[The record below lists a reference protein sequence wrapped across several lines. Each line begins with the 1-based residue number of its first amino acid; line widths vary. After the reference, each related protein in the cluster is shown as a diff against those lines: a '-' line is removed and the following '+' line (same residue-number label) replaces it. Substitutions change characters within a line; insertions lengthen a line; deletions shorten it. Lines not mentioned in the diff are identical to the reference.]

1 MAGRIEGLTI
11 DLGLDTIGIDSG
23 LKSVKRK
30 FSLLNSEM
38 KANMSQFSRSEKSV
52 EKYQV
57 QLNGLN
63 RKMDVSKVSVR
74 NARQEYEK
82 MVQQH
87 GEGSK
92 QADNAAK
99 KYNDEAAALNNLE
112 RHIENVNKDMK
123 ALQDQQKLANNKWT
137 KFGDQLTNTSD
148 KLRSVG
154 DSMRNIGRN
163 MSLYVTAPIVGAGL
177 LAGKLGIDFEESM
190 SKVQAISRA
199 TGDDLEQLKDQ
210 ARQLGAD
217 TQFSA
222 REAAEGMQ
230 FLAMAGFDT
239 KEILASMPGMLDLAA
254 AGALDLGQAADIT
267 SNIMSGFSIAAE
279 KSGHV
284 ADVLALAAASA
295 NTDVSQLGE
304 AMKYLAAPANVMGWG
319 IEESTAAVMAFS
331 DAGIQGS
338 MAGQAFASSLTRL
351 ASPTKRMDKILKNTG
366 MEFFDLEGN
375 IKPLPEV
382 VRELEKA
389 LEGETAEM
397 KTATL
402 TKLFGAEAFKHWAV
416 LMEKGSDALE
426 DNTKKL
432 IESEGASKKMAKTM
446 VDNAAGDIKEF
457 RSAMEELALQIYDY
471 VQPALRDMIQGLTKF
486 TRYLQGIPGPLQV
499 AIALFAG
506 LAASMGPILVVAGL
520 MATGLS
526 AILKPLGT
534 LFKAFASFKSGVPG
548 ATKKIQLLVRVFT
561 IFRTALGVL
570 TGPVGWITLAVIT
583 LGTLIYK
590 NWDVIKTKTIEVWG
604 FVSKYLS
611 QAWSFMKDV
620 GIKTWSAVS
629 GFFVGIWDN
638 IKGAF
643 IASINWIKGIWKKIM
658 GSEMV
663 TEFMKTF
670 EYWKGIF
677 QKGMADVSEKVSGA
691 LGWIKGVIKFQL
703 AIITK
708 VWSLAWGVFSS
719 YVLPVL
725 KKVKDALGTFFNA
738 VKSVIVGLKP
748 IFDAMKAVFITVFNA
763 IVGVL
768 KTNMGIIKS
777 VVTQGFNVVKTIF
790 SIVWN
795 AIKTMFKVS
804 WEFIKGTFSA
814 AMMFLRGD
822 TKGGMERIR
831 SMITTVW
838 NLIKKFFGD
847 TWSKIK
853 SIFTSTLIVLR
864 NAILTYFNAMWRAI
878 KTIMTSIWT
887 AIKTIWTTILNTV
900 KRIVTGL
907 WSTVKN
913 TFSSMK
919 SGISNLAKGM
929 KDGVINQ
936 WSRLKSGVTTLANAL
951 KDKVTGI
958 FGKMVDAAKALP
970 GKIKTGVI
978 NAKDKAVSGIKSLAN
993 SMMGKFGSL
1002 VNGLIG
1008 GVNTITGKLGIDKK
1022 IGKWEVPQYAS
1033 GTGGHPG
1040 GAMIVG
1046 DKYGRE
1052 LVKFPNGQTLLSPD
1066 TDTLV
1071 PNAPK
1076 GTQVIPN
1083 SLTEQIL
1090 AGKVPMYKDG
1100 IGGAVKGLWNKGVDK
1115 FHQVKDTVKGWL
1127 GDVWDYASNPKKLVN
1142 LMIEK
1147 LGLAVS
1153 GLSGGAKSMAKAG
1166 FSFIKN
1172 KTVDFIKDK
1181 FATGGG
1187 GNVPMKFG
1195 NLIRTSGFG
1204 YRTHPITG
1212 AKHLHGGVDF
1222 AGPLGTAIK
1231 ALVGGVVTSSGWN
1244 SGGYGNLVTIR
1255 NGIYDYYYAHLQKAI
1270 AKAGSAV
1277 KKGDIIGQLGSTGQS
1292 TGPHLHY
1299 EVRKNGQR
1307 INPGIGGFAN
1317 GALIKKEQLAW
1328 VGEGNKEEVVI
1339 PTGDPSKRTAA
1350 MKLLAL
1356 AAKKLGAGGGAGSS
1370 VSPNKLPNYGADN
1383 QVVQLLQQVIMMMQN
1398 NNGMPQTIVIQNHL
1412 DGQMIG
1418 EQVVD
1423 IAEAGIGRNSGN
1435 KQFFRGMRGG

>member
-1 MAGRIEGLTI
+1 MATRIEGLTI

-23 LKSVKRK
+23 LKSVRRK
-30 FSLLNSEM
+30 FSVLNSEM
-38 KANMSQFSRSEKSV
+38 KANMSQFSRSERSV
-52 EKYQV
+52 EKYQAQINV
-57 QLNGLN
+57 LN
-63 RKMDVSKVSVR
+63 RRMDVSKVSVR

-99 KYNDEAAALNNLE
+99 KLNDEVASLNNLE
-112 RHIENVNKDMK
+112 RSIENVNKDLQK
-123 ALQDQQKLANNKWT
+123 LQDEQRLASNKWT
-137 KFGDQLTNTSD
+137 KFGDQLTSTGN
-148 KLRSVG
+148 KLKAVG

-163 MSLYVTAPIVGAGL
+163 MSLYVTAPIVGAGV
-177 LAGKLGIDFEESM
+177 LAGKLGVDFEASM

-199 TGDDLEQLKDQ
+199 TGDDLEDLKAQ

-222 REAAEGMQ
+222 REAADGMQ

-267 SNIMSGFSIAAE
+267 SNIMSGFTIAAE
-279 KSGHV
+279 ESGHV

-304 AMKYLAAPANVMGWG
+304 AMKYLAAPANVLGWG
-319 IEESTAAVMAFS
+319 IEESTSAIMAFS

-338 MAGQAFASSLTRL
+338 MAGQAFASSLSRL
-351 ASPTKRMDKILKNTG
+351 ASPTKRMDKIMSKTG
-366 MEFFDLEGN
+366 MQFFDLEGN

-389 LEGETAEM
+389 LEGESAEM
-397 KTATL
+397 KAATL
-402 TKLFGAEAFKHWAV
+402 NQLFGAEAFKHWAV
-416 LMEKGSDALE
+416 LLEKGSDALE

-432 IESEGASKKMAKTM
+432 IESDGASKQMAKTM
-446 VDNAAGDIKEF
+446 NDNASGDIKEF
-457 RSAMEELALQIYDY
+457 KSAMEELALQMYDY
-471 VQPALRDMIQGLTKF
+471 VQPALRDIIQAMTKF
-486 TRYLQGIPGPLQV
+486 TRYLQSVPGPVKV

-506 LAASMGPILVVAGL
+506 LAAAIGPLVVVAGL
-520 MATGLS
+520 FASALGGILTFAGTVSGAIASMATGV
-526 AILKPLGT
+526 A
-534 LFKAFASFKSGVPG
+534 G
-548 ATKKIQLLVRVFT
+548 ATPAIVTMVKVFS
-561 IFRTALGVL
+561 FLRKALMIL
-570 TGPVGWITLAVIT
+570 TGPVGWISLAVIT

-590 NWDVIKTKTIEVWG
+590 NWDLIKEKTILVWG
-604 FVSKYLS
+604 FISKYLK
-611 QAWSFMKDV
+611 QAWAFIKDT
-620 GIKTWSAVS
+620 GIKVWDSVS
-629 GFFVGIWDN
+629 TFFVNMWDG

-643 IASINWIKGIWKKIM
+643 NASINWIKNLWKKVM
-658 GSEMV
+658 GSEIV

-670 EYWKGIF
+670 NVWKATFSVVFSYLLDRFKTGFNAMKEVMKIVF
-677 QKGMADVSEKVSGA
+677 
-691 LGWIKGVIKFQL
+691 GVIKRIWT
-703 AIITK
+703 AGWMII
-708 VWSLAWGVFSS
+708 SS
-719 YVLPVL
+719 VVAPVL
-725 KKVKDALGTFFNA
+725 EKAKKGFESFLNFIKPILNAFKVVFTTIWNAIVGIFKTNTGIMKKVVSTGLNA
-738 VKSVIVGLKP
+738 VKSIISVI
-748 IFDAMKAVFITVFNA
+748 
-763 IVGVL
+763 
-768 KTNMGIIKS
+768 
-777 VVTQGFNVVKTIF
+777 
-790 SIVWN
+790 WN
-795 AIKTMFKVS
+795 AIKTVFKIG
-804 WEFIKGTFSA
+804 WEVIKGIFSA
-814 AMMFLRGD
+814 TMMFLRGD
-822 TKGGMERIR
+822 IKGGMARIM
-831 SMITTVW
+831 STITTVM
-838 NLIKKFFGD
+838 NLIKKFFSN
-847 TWSKIK
+847 TW
-853 SIFTSTLIVLR
+853 
-864 NAILTYFNAMWRAI
+864 N
-878 KTIMTSIWT
+878 TI
-887 AIKTIWTTILNTV
+887 
-900 KRIVTGL
+900 
-907 WSTVKN
+907 KN
-913 TFSSMK
+913 TFSSVLSTIKSAVTTYFNTMK
-919 SGISNLAKGM
+919 KSISSIMTAVMNLIRTIWNSILSTVKRIISGLWSAIKNTFSGIKNSVSNLAKGM

-936 WSRLKSGVTTLANAL
+936 WSKLKNGVTTLANAL

-978 NAKDKAVSGIKSLAN
+978 NAKDKAVDGIKSLAN

-1052 LVKFPNGQTLLSPD
+1052 LVQFPNGQTLLSPD

-1083 SLTEQIL
+1083 KLTEQIL
-1090 AGKVPMYKDG
+1090 AGKVPMYSGG
-1100 IGGAVKGLWNKGVDK
+1100 IGDSVKGLWNKGVDK
-1115 FHQVKDTVKGWL
+1115 FHKVKDTVKDWASN
-1127 GDVWDYASNPKKLVN
+1127 VWDYASNPKKLVN

-1147 LGLAVS
+1147 LGLAVT
-1153 GLSGGAKSMAKAG
+1153 GLSGGAKTMAKAG
-1166 FSFIKN
+1166 FGFLKN
-1172 KTVDFIKDK
+1172 KAIDFIKDK

-1187 GNVPMKFG
+1187 GNVPMSFG
-1195 NLIRTSGFG
+1195 NLVRTSGFG

-1212 AKHLHGGVDF
+1212 QKHLHGGVDF
-1222 AGPLGTAIK
+1222 AGPIGTAIK

-1270 AKAGSAV
+1270 AKAGSTV

-1299 EVRKNGQR
+1299 EVRRNGQR
-1307 INPGIGGFAN
+1307 INPGVGGFAN
-1317 GALIKKEQLAW
+1317 GGLIKKEQLAW

-1370 VSPNKLPNYGADN
+1370 VSPKNLPNVGNDN
-1383 QVVQLLQQVIMMMQN
+1383 QVVQLLQQMIMMMQN

-1423 IAEAGIGRNSGN
+1423 MAEAGIGRNSGKKLFN
-1435 KQFFRGMRGG
+1435 RGMR